1 MYLPSYLA
9 FDLLSVDGRYL
20 SDANYISQ
28 LDKRFPFEATKADRA
43 ILAQERQRIA
53 DFDTQWESAKGRW
66 EGRLDAKLTRRYNRV
81 IDAAAFEV
89 LNANSHYRVFDLANP
104 FNDARTSYFHKSVGG
119 YHGAKLRR
127 YQEFIE
133 RVLTPERAAVIQSI
147 QSGNFNLTAD
157 LAPGLAMLN
166 TRYLLVPGAEQP
178 LPFNGGLGP
187 AWFVD
192 EVQWVNTAEEEIGAV
207 ADLNP
212 ARTAAVHQS
221 FEEVLGRLG
230 NPGSNEVR
238 LAQYHPEGSTYEVSS
253 DKGGLLVLSEV
264 HYPVGWTALVDG
276 EEVPLVR
283 ANALL
288 SALKVPAGSHEVQL
302 QYEPVGW
309 GTARGLSRAGSLL
322 WLMLLVFCGWM
333 HRREA
338 E

>member
-1 MYLPSYLA
+1 M
-9 FDLLSVDGRYL
+9 
-20 SDANYISQ
+20 
-28 LDKRFPFEATKADRA
+28 
-43 ILAQERQRIA
+43 
-53 DFDTQWESAKGRW
+53 
-66 EGRLDAKLTRRYNRV
+66 
-81 IDAAAFEV
+81 

-133 RVLTPERAAVIQSI
+133 RVLTPERSAVIQSI

-166 TRYLLVPGAEQP
+166 TKYLLVPGAEQP

-192 EVQWVNTAEEEIGAV
+192 EVQWVNTAEEEIGAI
-207 ADLNP
+207 ADLNL
-212 ARTAAVHQS
+212 ARTAVVHQS
-221 FEEVLGRLG
+221 FEEILGRVG
-230 NPGSNEVR
+230 SPGSNEVR

-302 QYEPVGW
+302 HYEPEGW

-322 WLMLLVFCGWM
+322 WVMLLAFCGWM